1 MPRTN
6 VFRNAQIDHE
16 LRGQSNPVPASWWA
30 SLATD
35 ASRTGVTEQT
45 GGGVARQELT
55 RALPTWSGTQSE
67 GSTTASTGTTGMSS
81 NNNAI
86 TFAASASAEISAS
99 YIVLWDAS
107 SGGNACRYYP
117 IRDGAGNP
125 ITRTWSVGEAVV
137 IDAGD
142 LEVTFG

>member
-6 VFRNAQIDHE
+6 VFRDAQLDYE
-16 LRGQSNPVPASWWA
+16 LGGQSNPVPASWWA
-30 SLATD
+30 SLAT
-35 ASRTGVTEQT
+35 AAARTGVTEQT
-45 GGGVARQELT
+45 SGGVSRQELT
-55 RALPTWSGTQSE
+55 RALATWSG
-67 GSTTASTGTTGMSS
+67 GTTGMRS
-81 NNNAI
+81 NENAI
-86 TFAASASAEISAS
+86 TFAAAASAEISAA

-125 ITRTWSVGEAVV
+125 ITRTWSVGDAVI

-142 LEVTFG
+142 LEITFG